1 MSTFVY
7 KVRDLRGIPS
17 NGELEA
23 ADRSAAASDLR
34 NKGMIVLDLSE
45 KGAGDVSIKERLA
58 QSKRIK
64 SKDVT
69 IFSRQFATMIN
80 SGLAML
86 RALSILENQT
96 QNPRFRSIIGATRAD
111 VESGASLSQALEKH
125 PNVFNRLYVSMVRA
139 GETGGIL
146 DDTLNRIASQLEA
159 EDSLRRMI
167 RSAMVYPLLIA
178 VFALLV
184 LTAMILFI
192 IPIFS
197 KMYADLGSQLP
208 LLTRFMVG
216 ISNIMRTIWGVFIIA
231 AIIGAIYGIIRLK
244 RTPQG
249 TAAWDKTKLRIPM
262 GIGEIV
268 RKVIMARFSRTLS
281 TLVSSGVPILQAIEI
296 TGDTAG
302 STVVSDAMV
311 NVRSSVKEGRPMS
324 EPLAQVK
331 VFPPMVTQ
339 MIAVGEETGA
349 VDTMLNK
356 IADFYEDEVNAAV
369 KSLTSI
375 LEPIMMIGVGGL
387 VGVIVISLYLPIF
400 NLMKILGS

>member
-7 KVRDLRGIPS
+7 KVRDIRGIPS
-17 NGELEA
+17 KGELEA
-23 ADRSAAASDLR
+23 SDRSSVASDLR
-34 NKGMIVLDLSE
+34 SKGYTILDISE
-45 KGAGDVSIKERLA
+45 KSGGFSLKEQLTE
-58 QSKRIK
+58 SKRIK
-64 SKDVT
+64 SKDITV
-69 IFSRQFATMIN
+69 FSRQFATMIN

-86 RALSILENQT
+86 RALSILEEQT
-96 QNPRFRSIIGATRAD
+96 PNSKFKAIIGKTRAD
-111 VESGASLSQALEKH
+111 VEAGAALSEAMEKH
-125 PNVFNRLYVSMVRA
+125 PTVFSRLYISMVRA
-139 GETGGIL
+139 GEAGGIL

-184 LTAMILFI
+184 LTAMMLFI

-197 KMYADLGSQLP
+197 KMYADLNSQLP
-208 LLTRFMVG
+208 LLTRIMVN
-216 ISNIMRTIWGVFIIA
+216 ISDTMRSLWGALIIA
-231 AIIGAIYGIIRLK
+231 ASIGAIYGIIRLK

-249 TAAWDKTKLRIPM
+249 TAAWDRAKLRIPM
-262 GIGEIV
+262 GIGDIV

-281 TLVSSGVPILQAIEI
+281 TLVTSGVPILQAIEI

-302 STVVSDAMV
+302 NTVVSEAMDGV
-311 NVRSSVKEGRPMS
+311 KRSVKEGRPMS
-324 EPLAQVK
+324 EPLAEVS
-331 VFPPMVTQ
+331 VFPAMVTQ

-375 LEPIMMIGVGGL
+375 LEPIMMIAVGGL

-400 NLMKILGS
+400 NLMKVLGN

>member
-1 MSTFVY
+1 MSTYVY
-7 KVRDLRGIPS
+7 KVRDVRGIPS
-17 NGELEA
+17 KGEVEA
-23 ADRSAAASDLR
+23 DNRDTAAANLR
-34 NKGMIVLDLSE
+34 GRGFTILDISE
-45 KGAGDVSIKERLA
+45 KKGGVSLKEQLA
-58 QSKRIK
+58 ESRRIK

-69 IFSRQFATMIN
+69 VFSRQFATMIN

-86 RALSILENQT
+86 RALHILENQT
-96 QNPRFRSIIGATRAD
+96 QNQKLKAVIAETKND
-111 VESGASLSQALEKH
+111 VEAGASLSDAMEKH
-125 PNVFNRLYVSMVRA
+125 PRVFNRLYVSMVRA
-139 GETGGIL
+139 GEAGGIL
-146 DDTLNRIASQLEA
+146 DDTLNRVATQLEA
-159 EDSLRRMI
+159 EDSLKRTI

-178 VFALLV
+178 AFALLV

-192 IPIFS
+192 IPVFS

-208 LLTRFMVG
+208 LLTRTMVG
-216 ISNIMRTIWGVFIIA
+216 ISDIMRSIWGLFIIA
-231 AIIGAIYGIIRLK
+231 AGIGAVYGITRLK

-249 TAAWDKTKLRIPM
+249 TAAWDRTKLKIPM
-262 GIGEIV
+262 GIGDIV

-281 TLVSSGVPILQAIEI
+281 TLVSSGVPILQAIDI
-296 TGDTAG
+296 TGETAG
-302 STVVSDAMV
+302 NAVVADAMA
-311 NVRSSVKEGRPMS
+311 NVKASVKEGRPMS
-324 EPLAQVK
+324 EPLAKVD
-331 VFPPMVTQ
+331 VFPAMVTQ

-400 NLMKILGS
+400 NLMQILGK

>member
-7 KVRDLRGIPS
+7 KVRDVRGIPTK
-17 NGELEA
+17 GELEA
-23 ADRSAAASDLR
+23 DSRAAVVADLR
-34 NKGMIVLDLSE
+34 NKGYTVVDINE
-45 KGAGDVSIKERLA
+45 KSGGKSFSSMLA
-58 QSKRIK
+58 DGKRIK
-64 SKDVT
+64 SKDITV
-69 IFSRQFATMIN
+69 FSRQFATMIN

-86 RALSILENQT
+86 RALYILENQT
-96 QNPRFRSIIGATRAD
+96 QNAKLKKIIGAVRSD
-111 VESGASLSQALEKH
+111 VEGGSALSDALEKH
-125 PNVFNRLYVSMVRA
+125 PKVFNRLYVSMVRA
-139 GETGGIL
+139 GEAGGIL
-146 DDTLNRIASQLEA
+146 DETLQRVATQLEA
-159 EDSLRRMI
+159 EDSLKRMV

-184 LTAMILFI
+184 LTAMMMFI

-197 KMYADLGSQLP
+197 KMYADLGSKLP
-208 LLTRFMVG
+208 LLTRIMVNISDTMRSVWG
-216 ISNIMRTIWGVFIIA
+216 IFIFA
-231 AIIGAIYGIIRLK
+231 AIFGVIYGIVRLK

-249 TAAWDKTKLRIPM
+249 TAVWDRAKLHIPM
-262 GIGEIV
+262 GIGDII
-268 RKVIMARFSRTLS
+268 RKLAMARFSRTLS

-302 STVVSDAMV
+302 NTVISEVMA
-311 NVRSSVKEGRPMS
+311 NVKREVKEGHPMS
-324 EPLAQVK
+324 EPLTRSA

-356 IADFYEDEVNAAV
+356 IADFYEDEVNASV

-375 LEPIMMIGVGGL
+375 LEPIMMMGVGAL

-400 NLMKILGS
+400 NLMNVVK